1 MSRHGASPPF
11 TLSGCL
17 HGARLVLP
25 VLPGVCVFASAFG
38 AAAAQKG
45 LTIWHTLSMSAF
57 VYAGASQMVALE
69 VWRETW
75 SLSTILAL
83 MAITATVNARMVL
96 MGAAIQPWLAPAPK
110 AQNALNL
117 FFFTDANWLIGTR
130 YRAEGGSD
138 LGILFGA
145 GFALWV
151 AWILATLPGF
161 LAGTLVAEPAR
172 YGIDLVMP
180 IFFSAMIV
188 PLWKGVAHALPWGVA
203 GLVALSVEALA
214 PGYLFIVAGALAGAL
229 TGAFMHGGDD

>member
-1 MSRHGASPPF
+1 
-11 TLSGCL
+11 
-17 HGARLVLP
+17 
-25 VLPGVCVFASAFG
+25 
-38 AAAAQKG
+38 
-45 LTIWHTLSMSAF
+45 MSAF

-69 VWRETW
+69 LWREMW

-83 MAITATVNARMVL
+83 MTVTATVNARMIL

-110 AQNALNL
+110 MQNALNL

-130 YRAEGGSD
+130 YRSEGGSD

-145 GFALWV
+145 GFVLWI

-161 LAGTLVAEPAR
+161 LAGALVKEPAR

-180 IFFSAMIV
+180 IYFCAMIV
-188 PLWKGVAHALPWGVA
+188 PLWKGFGPALPWAVA
-203 GLVALSVEALA
+203 GIVALTVEGLA

-229 TGAFMHGGDD
+229 TGALLRDPDG